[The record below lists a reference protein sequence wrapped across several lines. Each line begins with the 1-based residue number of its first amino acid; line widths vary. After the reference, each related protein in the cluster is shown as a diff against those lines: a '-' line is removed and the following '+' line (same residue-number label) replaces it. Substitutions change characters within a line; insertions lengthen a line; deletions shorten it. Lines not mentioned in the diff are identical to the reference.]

1 MKIKNIKD
9 NIYDYVS
16 FYIYFIMKKMC
27 YNENGGN
34 MKETLSNLKK
44 VYEYGKKYK
53 KALIY
58 QMICCIF
65 FITFNIVIPIITSKQ
80 LVYITDSMFS
90 QLLIASIAV
99 LVINIINNLF
109 RVLLRRNTQ
118 IFFRGTT
125 KDLQVA
131 LGREILKIEVS
142 EVDKNSTG
150 TFVQR
155 LGSDT
160 DELSRI
166 FTMGMGNLTGILTDI
181 GIFVAVFIIDKTI
194 FCFYLI
200 ASLILTLFHLIKVK
214 KVGEKDIL
222 FRKQRDKTS
231 GLSTE
236 LIRGVRDIKMLNAK
250 HSFMNNLEDN
260 IEELSQKQF
269 DMRNVEMDYNCLIG
283 ILQSL
288 FEFLIIIILIYLI
301 DNKGLLVA
309 NAIVLFSYRNRL
321 LANLME
327 NTGNL
332 LTELK
337 SFNISSKRVFAILE
351 NKEFEKEKFGK
362 RHLEKV
368 KGNFEF
374 KNVSF
379 GYNENQV
386 LNDLSFKVK
395 ANETVGFVGKS
406 GVGKTTIFSLLCKL
420 YSINDGEIKI
430 DGVNINELDE
440 ESIRNN
446 ITIISQN
453 PYIFNMSIKDN
464 LKLVKDNVT
473 DEEIKHA
480 CELACLDEFIE
491 TLPDKYDTVVG
502 EGGVTLS
509 GGQRQRLA
517 IARAFIQE
525 TEIILFDEATSALDN
540 ETQAKIQQAINNLKE
555 NYTILIIAHRL
566 STIINCDRILVL
578 DNGKVIDEGNHKE
591 LLKRNKVYKKLY
603 ESEMLEK

>member
-1 MKIKNIKD
+1 
-9 NIYDYVS
+9 
-16 FYIYFIMKKMC
+16 
-27 YNENGGN
+27 

-44 VYEYGKKYK
+44 VYKYGRKYK

-58 QMICCIF
+58 QIICCIF
-65 FITFNIVIPIITSKQ
+65 FITFNIILPIISSKQ
-80 LVYITDSMFS
+80 LVYITDSMFY
-90 QLLIASIAV
+90 QLLIASIVV
-99 LVINIINNLF
+99 LIINIVNNLF

-125 KDLQVA
+125 RDLQVA
-131 LGREILKIEVS
+131 LGKEILKIEVS

-150 TFVQR
+150 TFVHR

-166 FTMGMGNLTGILTDI
+166 FTMGMGHLTGILTDI
-181 GIFVAVFIIDKTI
+181 GIFVAVFIINKTV
-194 FCFYLI
+194 FCFYLLS
-200 ASLILTLFHLIKVK
+200 SLILTLFHLIKVK
-214 KVGEKDIL
+214 KTGEKDVL
-222 FRKQRDKTS
+222 YRKQRDKTS
-231 GLSTE
+231 GLTTE

-250 HSFMNNLEDN
+250 HSFMNNLEEN
-260 IEELSQKQF
+260 IDDLSQKQF
-269 DMRNVEMDYNCLIG
+269 IMRNVEMDYNCLIG
-283 ILQSL
+283 ILQSF
-288 FEFLIIIILIYLI
+288 FEFFIIVILVYLI

-309 NAIVLFSYRNRL
+309 NAIVLFSYRTRL

-327 NTGNL
+327 KTGDL
-332 LTELK
+332 LTEIK

-351 NKEFEKEKFGK
+351 NKEFKKEKFGK
-362 RHLEKV
+362 KHLDKV
-368 KGNFEF
+368 NGNFEF

-379 GYNENQV
+379 GYNENIV
-386 LNDLSFKVK
+386 LNNLSFKVK
-395 ANETVGFVGKS
+395 ANETIAFVGKS

-420 YSINDGEIKI
+420 YSINNGEIRI
-430 DGVNINELDE
+430 DGVNINDLDE

-464 LKLVKDNVT
+464 LKLVKDNIT
-473 DEEIKHA
+473 DEEIKQA
-480 CELACLDEFIE
+480 CKLACLDEFIE
-491 TLPDKYDTVVG
+491 SLPDKYETIVG

-566 STIINCDRILVL
+566 STIKNCDRILVMEE
-578 DNGKVIDEGNHKE
+578 GKIIDEGNHTD
-591 LLKRNKVYKKLY
+591 LLKNNQIYKNLY

>member
-1 MKIKNIKD
+1 
-9 NIYDYVS
+9 
-16 FYIYFIMKKMC
+16 MKKMC

-181 GIFVAVFIIDKTI
+181 GIFVAVFIINKTI

-351 NKEFEKEKFGK
+351 NKEFKKEKFGK

-420 YSINDGEIKI
+420 YSLKDGEIKI

-578 DNGKVIDEGNHKE
+578 DNGQVIDEGNHKE